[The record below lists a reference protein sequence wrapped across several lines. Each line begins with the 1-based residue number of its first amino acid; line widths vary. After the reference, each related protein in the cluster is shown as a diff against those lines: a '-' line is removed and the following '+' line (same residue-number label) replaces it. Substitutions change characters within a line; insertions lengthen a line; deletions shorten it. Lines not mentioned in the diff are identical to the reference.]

1 MSHLKHLGLDPC
13 AEVAHTETTENALQP
28 LRVAETL
35 HCQPDA
41 IQHLQSVTPKPH
53 LIHAKRLFPILL
65 NDGREILP
73 ELFLHGQETG
83 TVIYNEY
90 VRLVKGEGW
99 LVSNGLY
106 FLN

>member
-1 MSHLKHLGLDPC
+1 MV
-13 AEVAHTETTENALQP
+13 VAHAETAENALQP

-35 HCQPDA
+35 HNQPDA
-41 IQHLQSVTPKPH
+41 IQHLQSVTPKPR

-73 ELFLHGQETG
+73 EFFLHGQETG

-90 VRLVKGEGW
+90 VCLVNGEEW
-99 LVSNGLY
+99 LTSNIYIKCL
-106 FLN
+106 L